1 MKNNTDFW
9 ELCAIIAIIA
19 AFGVLIINE
28 ILK

>member
-9 ELCAIIAIIA
+9 ELCLISFIA
-19 AFGVLIINE
+19 AFGVLIINQ